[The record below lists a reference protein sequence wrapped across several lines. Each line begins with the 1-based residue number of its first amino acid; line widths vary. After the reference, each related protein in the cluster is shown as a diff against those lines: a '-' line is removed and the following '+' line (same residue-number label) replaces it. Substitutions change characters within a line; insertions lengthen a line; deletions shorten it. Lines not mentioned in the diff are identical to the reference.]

1 MLYGIIFYGKESVL
15 TNFHIRLAG
24 KKWYRCIA
32 TFSSAFL
39 YTVKG
44 SVSTEFNGRV
54 DSIKAIELL
63 LLLFITHKLDV
74 KHVKIKKL
82 FTGAVICS

>member
-1 MLYGIIFYGKESVL
+1 MVSVHSYL
-15 TNFHIRLAG
+15 
-24 KKWYRCIA
+24 
-32 TFSSAFL
+32 SSAFL

-82 FTGAVICS
+82 FTGAVICSWFRYVSIYTSH